1 MAEHAGR
8 PSVVNDSSG
17 QQKVAAATRTL
28 ALLNQQADA
37 VRAELLALRQ
47 DLARVE
53 RDFTGVPAAQLLE
66 ANEQLVLGAMR
77 AQAIADTARR
87 RLLEL
92 TRPEPGKAQGSGSG
106 ELARAEYQARVQDLR
121 QANEQLV
128 ISALSAQE
136 AEADNEQSH
145 SRQITFLAMAAH
157 ELRNPLLPLR
167 LAAQMLTR
175 GRTDEQLEKLQATIN
190 SQVTH
195 MARLIG
201 DLLDGSRV
209 STGRFRLQSAV
220 VDLHGILDLAIETCR
235 PAMDARHHRFT
246 QVVPP
251 ELPSV
256 YGDPVRLGQVFGNL
270 LENAAKY
277 TPEGG
282 EISLQAALLGDAVS
296 VTISDNGIGIT
307 PQGLPRVF
315 ELFVQ
320 DEHAA
325 LHNHGGLGIGLAVV
339 RELVEAH
346 GGSVVASSAGKGLGS
361 QFVVTLPLAA
371 SSTIASPGTTRSDP

>member
-1 MAEHAGR
+1 M
-8 PSVVNDSSG
+8 VNDSSG
-17 QQKVAAATRTL
+17 QKVTAATRTL

-92 TRPEPGKAQGSGSG
+92 TRPEPDTAPAHRSGSR
-106 ELARAEYQARVQDLR
+106 ELARAEYRARVEDLR

-128 ISALSAQE
+128 LAALSAQE
-136 AEADNEQSH
+136 AEADAEQSH

-167 LAAQMLTR
+167 LAAQMITG
-175 GRTDEQLEKLQATIN
+175 GRTDEQLKKLQATIN

-209 STGRFRLQSAV
+209 STGKLRLQSAV
-220 VDLHGILDLAIETCR
+220 VDLHGILELAIETCQ
-235 PAMDARHHRFT
+235 PALDARHHRFT
-246 QVVPP
+246 QLVPS

-256 YGDPVRLGQVFGNL
+256 YGDPQRLVQVFSNL
-270 LENAAKY
+270 LENSAKY

-282 EISLQAALLGDAVS
+282 EISLRAALEGEAVT
-296 VTISDNGIGIT
+296 VTITDNGIGIT
-307 PQGLPRVF
+307 PHGLLHVF
-315 ELFVQ
+315 DLFVQ

-339 RELVEAH
+339 RELVAAH

-361 QFVVTLPLAA
+361 RFVVTLPLAA
-371 SSTIASPGTTRSDP
+371 RSAVAMSGSTQSGP